1 MSSSKKELTV
11 AVGGYGAIGRRV
23 ALALDRGLPNLRLVA
38 VSARDKKR
46 VIGDMREHFNRTVPV
61 LELDALAEAADV
73 VVECAPS
80 AMVGRLAEP
89 VLKQGKTLVLI
100 SVGALLTGPYLVG
113 LAEQHGARI
122 LVPSGALLGLDAV
135 QAAALGNISSVR
147 MVTRKPPQG
156 LRGAPYLVERGI
168 TLQDVG
174 EPRKLF
180 EGSAAEAIRGFPANV
195 NVAVA
200 LGLAG
205 VGPERTTLE
214 IWADPGVTRNTHA
227 IEVVSDSATLRMQ
240 IENVPSEEN
249 PKTGRIVAQSV
260 LATLRRLTAPLV
272 VAA

>member
-1 MSSSKKELTV
+1 MTGTRSALTV
-11 AVGGYGAIGRRV
+11 AIGGYGAIGRRV
-23 ALALDRGLPNLRLVA
+23 ALALDQGLPNLTLTA
-38 VSARDKKR
+38 VSARDASR
-46 VIGDMREHFNRTVPV
+46 VEFDMREHFRSAVPV
-61 LELDALAEAADV
+61 LPLEALAEAADV

-80 AMVGRLAEP
+80 TVMARLAEP
-89 VLKQGKTLVLI
+89 VLRRGKTLVLI
-100 SVGALLTGPYLVG
+100 SVGALLGAPHLVE
-113 LAEQHGARI
+113 LAERHGGRI

-135 QAAALGNISSVR
+135 QAAALGSITSVR

-156 LRGAPYLVERGI
+156 LRGAPYLLERKI
-168 TLQDVG
+168 TLDDVR

-214 IWADPGVTRNTHA
+214 IWADPTVTRNTHA

-240 IENVPSEEN
+240 IENVPSQEN

-260 LATLRRLTAPLV
+260 IAALRKLTAPLV
-272 VAA
+272 IGA